1 MTGLQKDLDIREY
14 GNVGLVGECDP
25 RLLFSEALKWHGNT
39 IITRR
44 FLLGYML
51 RIWPIVLWKFLDL
64 HRINNSPCSFA
75 FRHLYNHK
83 YRWSKG
89 LCKEWHMALR
99 LESSY
104 VAGVKWRAKALKRQ
118 TTENVHIKRNVAL
131 TID

>member
-51 RIWPIVLWKFLDL
+51 RI
-64 HRINNSPCSFA
+64 
-75 FRHLYNHK
+75 
-83 YRWSKG
+83 
-89 LCKEWHMALR
+89 
-99 LESSY
+99 
-104 VAGVKWRAKALKRQ
+104 
-118 TTENVHIKRNVAL
+118 
-131 TID
+131 

>member
-64 HRINNSPCSFA
+64 H
-75 FRHLYNHK
+75 
-83 YRWSKG
+83 
-89 LCKEWHMALR
+89 
-99 LESSY
+99 
-104 VAGVKWRAKALKRQ
+104 
-118 TTENVHIKRNVAL
+118 
-131 TID
+131 